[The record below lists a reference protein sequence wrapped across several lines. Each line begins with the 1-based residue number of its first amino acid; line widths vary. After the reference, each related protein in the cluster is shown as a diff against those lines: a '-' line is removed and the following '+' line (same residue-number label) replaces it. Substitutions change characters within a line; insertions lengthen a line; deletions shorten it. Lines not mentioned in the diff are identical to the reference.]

1 MELFTLT
8 VMTASENVIQQ
19 LYDDLRNE
27 MAGLL
32 HIHNGVNL
40 SLTIGHNTTSIICTA
55 VLPGFSLDESAD
67 EVYEQASKGLAQF
80 VLQEWEAKLIHDLLI
95 REYDYHNKEELL
107 KLEQYCAR
115 LLNDTDGVP
124 YGSNGASRRKMKI
137 AEEFRKYL
145 QENTFINLDGF
156 IRFRLRQYTEELQE
170 LVEYALDE
178 FQMDKQYQEF
188 ISLLKYFVYIQEAK
202 IPVVHLMHV
211 GENEFIILNE
221 QMKPIDTA
229 QAESVV
235 LEMVDKDIN
244 YEDMIV
250 STLITVSPKHIFIHT
265 RSADAQVVKT
275 IQQIFEGRVKI
286 CDYCKICK
294 PLLGEEKHVDPL
306 MADK

>member
-8 VMTASENVIQQ
+8 VMTTSENVIQQ
-19 LYDDLRNE
+19 LYDDLHNE
-27 MAGLL
+27 MTGFL

-40 SLTIGHNTTSIICTA
+40 SLTIGHNTASIVCTA
-55 VLPGFSLDESAD
+55 LLPGFQLNESAD

-80 VLQEWEAKLIHDLLI
+80 VLQEWESHLI
-95 REYDYHNKEELL
+95 RDLIIRAYDYNDTEELL
-107 KLEQYCAR
+107 KLEQYCVG
-115 LLNDTDGVP
+115 LLNDTDAEAYNP
-124 YGSNGASRRKMKI
+124 NGPLRRKKKI
-137 AEEFRKYL
+137 AEEFKKYL
-145 QENTFINLDGF
+145 SENTYINLDGF
-156 IRFRLRQYTEELQE
+156 IRFRLQQYTEELRE
-170 LVEYALDE
+170 LVEYALEE

-202 IPVVHLMHV
+202 IPVAHLMHM

-221 QMKPIDTA
+221 QMKPIDTD
-229 QAESVV
+229 QAKSVV

-250 STLITVSPKHIFIHT
+250 NTLITVSPKQIFIHT

-306 MADK
+306 MADR

>member
-8 VMTASENVIQQ
+8 VMTTSENIAQQ
-19 LYDDLRNE
+19 LYDDLQSE
-27 MAGLL
+27 MAGFL

-40 SLTIGHNTTSIICTA
+40 SLTIGHNTASIICTA
-55 VLPGFSLDESAD
+55 LLPGFRLDESAD
-67 EVYEQASKGLAQF
+67 LVYEQASKSLAQF
-80 VLQEWEAKLIHDLLI
+80 VLRDWEANLIRDLII
-95 REYDYHNKEELL
+95 REYDYNDAEELL
-107 KLEQYCAR
+107 KLEQYCAGV
-115 LLNDTDGVP
+115 LNDTDAEP
-124 YGSNGASRRKMKI
+124 YGQSGSSRRKAKI

-156 IRFRLRQYTEELQE
+156 IRFRLQPYTEELRE

-202 IPVVHLMHV
+202 IPVAHLMHL

-221 QMKPIDTA
+221 QMKPINTD

-235 LEMVDKDIN
+235 LELVDKDIN

-265 RSADAQVVKT
+265 RTADAQVVKT

-286 CDYCKICK
+286 CAYCKVCK
-294 PLLGEEKHVDPL
+294 PVLGEENHADPR